1 MVGRN
6 PVPAD
11 GVTSG
16 TRALRVGLGSQAH
29 LVVQVGM
36 GVGGW
41 AWSGVCVW
49 GWGIQGVGGHGGVG
63 PGGWERHDPLSHL
76 CTPVKFLN
84 SQDAD
89 SDGVSYGRNCKGPRQ
104 S

>member
-1 MVGRN
+1 MVRRN

-49 GWGIQGVGGHGGVG
+49 GWGIQGVGGHGGWVLG
-63 PGGWERHDPLSHL
+63 AGSGMTLSL
-76 CTPVKFLN
+76 ISAP
-84 SQDAD
+84 Q
-89 SDGVSYGRNCKGPRQ
+89 
-104 S
+104 